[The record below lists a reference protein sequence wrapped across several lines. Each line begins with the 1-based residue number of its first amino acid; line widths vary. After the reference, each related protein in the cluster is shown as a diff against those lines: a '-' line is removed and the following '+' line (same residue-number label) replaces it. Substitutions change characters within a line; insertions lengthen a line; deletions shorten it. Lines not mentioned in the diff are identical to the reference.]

1 MKSAPPQRCC
11 LFVKS
16 ALLVVSQDCSCAAQA
31 DKFNIHEETR
41 QVLQQLGAQLHR
53 VEEEQRAQ
61 ASKIFELDRT
71 LDACRCLSL
80 ARVPQRQPAVVLS
93 SASFSALHAETC
105 RGVVTGRLRVRRL
118 DVGDLK
124 LMLAHPVAVQRHDAR
139 LASEA
144 AQPQGGADSAE
155 HVSGHASEDAEAGR
169 QRSPGLLPDRSRAD
183 SRPAGED
190 GALHELRASSPIFMK
205 GKGRRGSPESPVG
218 RGGVS
223 PALLMF
229 GVSLVPLAL
238 VLIKQNRA
246 ALEEWAR
253 QVQVTAARWR
263 P

>member
-1 MKSAPPQRCC
+1 

-16 ALLVVSQDCSCAAQA
+16 ALFLVSQDCSCAAQA
-31 DKFNIHEETR
+31 DEINIHEETR
-41 QVLQQLGAQLHR
+41 EVLQQLGAQLHR

-80 ARVPQRQPAVVLS
+80 AREPQRQPAVVLS

-105 RGVVTGRLRVRRL
+105 RGVVIGHFRVRRL
-118 DVGDLK
+118 DFGDLK
-124 LMLAHPVAVQRHDAR
+124 HMLAHPAAAQRHDAR
-139 LASEA
+139 LANEA

-155 HVSGHASEDAEAGR
+155 QCSGHASEEAEAGR
-169 QRSPGLLPDRSRAD
+169 QRSLLPDTSQGG
-183 SRPAGED
+183 RPAGEE
-190 GALHELRASSPIFMK
+190 GGLEELRASSPMSMK
-205 GKGRRGSPESPVG
+205 GKDRRGSPESPVG

-223 PALLMF
+223 PALLVF

-238 VLIKQNRA
+238 VVIKQNRA
-246 ALEEWAR
+246 AIEEWAR
-253 QVQVTAARWR
+253 QGQVTAARWR